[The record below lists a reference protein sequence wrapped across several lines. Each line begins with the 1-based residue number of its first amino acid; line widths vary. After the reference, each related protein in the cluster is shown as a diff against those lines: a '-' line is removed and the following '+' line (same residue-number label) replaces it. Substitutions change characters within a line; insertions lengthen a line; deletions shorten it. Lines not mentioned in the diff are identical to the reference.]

1 MKTSGIKF
9 WLRAV
14 CAGAVAWALS
24 GAAAADTWPS
34 RPLRIVVP
42 FPTGAT
48 PDLIARA
55 VGERLSRSLKQPV
68 VIDNKPGGSG
78 IIGIEAV
85 RNAPA
90 DGYTL
95 LLADSGHLAINPALL
110 KNLPYDPLRDF
121 MPISRV
127 IEQSFS
133 VIVRSDF
140 PADNIAQFVAVSKQ
154 RPNGLV
160 YGTSGIGSVH
170 HIGSERLRLLTGAKL
185 MHVPYKGTSQSVP
198 ALLSGETD
206 MMISSLTPVY
216 SLWKSG
222 KVKVLGRGSATRS
235 ALMPDVP
242 TLKEQGVPLEI
253 SITVGFLVVAGT
265 DPAIA
270 DRLNREIN
278 AAVADPELKA
288 RFADQD
294 FSAEGSTREAYA
306 KLIREQLAEYRKV
319 IEETHIQAQ

>member
-1 MKTSGIKF
+1 
-9 WLRAV
+9 
-14 CAGAVAWALS
+14 
-24 GAAAADTWPS
+24 
-34 RPLRIVVP
+34 
-42 FPTGAT
+42 
-48 PDLIARA
+48 
-55 VGERLSRSLKQPV
+55 
-68 VIDNKPGGSG
+68 
-78 IIGIEAV
+78 
-85 RNAPA
+85 
-90 DGYTL
+90 
-95 LLADSGHLAINPALL
+95 
-110 KNLPYDPLRDF
+110 
-121 MPISRV
+121 
-127 IEQSFS
+127 
-133 VIVRSDF
+133 
-140 PADNIAQFVAVSKQ
+140 
-154 RPNGLV
+154 
-160 YGTSGIGSVH
+160 
-170 HIGSERLRLLTGAKL
+170 
-185 MHVPYKGTSQSVP
+185 
-198 ALLSGETD
+198 